1 MQTIDIS
8 TIYACQRGDQEAFR
22 QIYEAYHK
30 KIYRLIYRYCHDP
43 EETLDLTQEVFIRV
57 YKGISNF
64 RSDCSLETWIYQIA
78 INTVTSA
85 MRKSKSYEP
94 LNYRQIDKSEQADA
108 HLEMQELEQ
117 HIERSISMLPESLR
131 MTFILAVTE
140 SLTYA
145 ETGKILGISVEA
157 VRMRVSRARQLLRE
171 SLQPYINEGKNQ

>member
-30 KIYRLIYRYCHDP
+30 KIYRLIYRYCNDP

-64 RSDCSLETWIYQIA
+64 RSECSFETWIYQIA

-85 MRKSKSYEP
+85 MRKSKPYES
-94 LNYRQIDKSEQADA
+94 LNHLQTDKSEQADVY
-108 HLEMQELEQ
+108 LEIQELEQ
-117 HIERSISMLPESLR
+117 HIERSISILPESLR
-131 MTFILAVTE
+131 MAFILTAVE
-140 SLTYA
+140 HLPYA
-145 ETGKILGISVEA
+145 EVEKILGISIEA

>member
-30 KIYRLIYRYCHDP
+30 RIYRLIYRYCHDP

-78 INTVTSA
+78 INAVTSA
-85 MRKSKSYEP
+85 MRKPKSYEP
-94 LNYRQIDKSEQADA
+94 LNHRQIDKSEQADA

-117 HIERSISMLPESLR
+117 HIERSISILPESLR
-131 MTFILAVTE
+131 IAFILAVTE
-140 SLTYA
+140 SLNYA

-171 SLQPYINEGKNQ
+171 SLQPYIDEGKNP

>member
-1 MQTIDIS
+1 MQTIDVS
-8 TIYACQRGDQEAFR
+8 TIYACQRGDQDAFR

-43 EETLDLTQEVFIRV
+43 EETLDLTQEVFVRV

-64 RSDCSLETWIYQIA
+64 RSECSLETWIYQIA
-78 INTVTSA
+78 INTVTRA
-85 MRKSKSYEP
+85 MRKSKPYES
-94 LNYRQIDKSEQADA
+94 LNHRQIDKSEQADV

-117 HIERSISMLPESLR
+117 HIERAISILPESLR
-131 MTFILAVTE
+131 MTFLLAVTE
-140 SLTYA
+140 NLTYA
-145 ETGKILGISVEA
+145 EAGKILGISVEA